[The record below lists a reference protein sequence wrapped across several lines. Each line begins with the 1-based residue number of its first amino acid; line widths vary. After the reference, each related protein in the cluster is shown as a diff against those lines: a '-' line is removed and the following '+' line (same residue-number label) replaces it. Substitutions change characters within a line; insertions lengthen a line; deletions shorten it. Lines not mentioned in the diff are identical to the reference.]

1 MEKTTDAKLLA
12 EYEEIAEIIEAEG
25 LDYAVTEGYLG
36 AHSTSNPELAG
47 AFEDARKSLNTI
59 ERIMRP
65 YSY

>member
-12 EYEEIAEIIEAEG
+12 EYEESAGIIEAEG
-25 LDYAVTEGYLG
+25 LGYAVTEGYLG
-36 AHSTSNPELAG
+36 AHSTRDPELAR
-47 AFEDARKSLNTI
+47 AFEDARKSLVTI